1 MRKLGLFFSSLCAM
15 AAVLAFTAIAPASV
29 AEIPLYEKIVSNPVD
44 FYFSQPDAL
53 IASPAIIAVV
63 SKDMSLQ
70 SASNHA
76 FFAMLRPADVSVLA
90 KSKTMD
96 VRLPLPVPRSHLN
109 E

>member
-15 AAVLAFTAIAPASV
+15 AAMLAFTSIAPASA

-53 IASPAIIAVV
+53 VASPAIIAIAAR
-63 SKDMSLQ
+63 DMNLQ
-70 SASNHA
+70 SPSNHA
-76 FFAMLRPADVSVLA
+76 FIAMLRPADVSVLA

-96 VRLPLPVPRSHLN
+96 VRLPLPVPRSHL
-109 E
+109 EE